1 LQRQV
6 PVTTP
11 EPTRDAVS
19 RSELRHASLHL
30 TAQATVEFAADQL
43 WPLHGDYSR
52 FGVDLQSFAH
62 ELTRRLQTDGY
73 IGYRL
78 SDKRITLIPLGSIK
92 RIDVNEREGE

>member
-1 LQRQV
+1 
-6 PVTTP
+6 VTSP
-11 EPTRDAVS
+11 ERPAGAATS
-19 RSELRHASLHL
+19 TSESRHATLHL

-78 SDKRITLIPLGSIK
+78 GDRRITLIPLASIK